1 MKFYNIKLRINGS
14 LLHEVIRQK
23 VPAAEVMLLNALHG
37 GNAVVSVTE
46 AGEKAFSPRDHRT
59 ERRRLED
66 KYGQGGQKR
75 SAIEAIRSLFG
86 SVAGA
91 LPESVDMADLTPEP
105 EEVEDL
111 DAPLPVAPA
120 AAKDPAAPEDPKA
133 ALHRSIEALGGT
145 APKNASV
152 NRLRDILGQLQI
164 KEGFRS
170 AELDEPEPEQAEVD
184 ADASVL

>member
-75 SAIEAIRSLFG
+75 SAIEVIRSLFG

-91 LPESVDMADLTPEP
+91 LPESIDMEDLKPEP

-111 DAPLPVAPA
+111 DAPLPAAPVA
-120 AAKDPAAPEDPKA
+120 AAAPEPEDPKA
-133 ALHRSIEALGGT
+133 ALYRSIEALGGT

-170 AELDEPEPEQAEVD
+170 ADLDKPEPDSEEAENE
-184 ADASVL
+184 ASVL